1 MMRVLRIGAFGL
13 LALLVLLA
21 GVVWW
26 VIATES
32 GTRFAAERSRA
43 WLPEGMSFSA
53 VEGRLVDRVIVR
65 DVAVDTGDA
74 HVTIE
79 RIAITWS
86 PWALRRR
93 QLTVH
98 ELYVSGVTA
107 DVYAAEDAAEP
118 LQPEDPIRLP
128 VRLDLPLSVTLES
141 LVVEQAVIQLH
152 GEDSEGLPMTTGFTL
167 DSLALAASYDD
178 ATLDLANLSLRS
190 PLLDLDA
197 ALVLA
202 AHDAYALDAGL
213 AWTLRLPELPA
224 MAGETM
230 LSGSLAQLELNQSL
244 TAPFDAQAELVIGGL
259 LAAADTD
266 ADDAQGR
273 ALGDAGSL
281 TLDGTLRAT
290 EVDPAAFAADLPV
303 ETVDVDVE
311 LAGSLT
317 DLELLAN
324 IDIRSADY
332 GDAQVALDAVWSGTT
347 LALRELHLTQPG
359 RPGILMATG
368 ELRLAETQ
376 DIVAQLDVAWEALQW
391 PLEGD
396 AMAESPRGELR
407 FGGTLGDY
415 TFDAEADVVVPEQPP
430 LAVSLVGTGSL
441 EQALA
446 QLTMR
451 AGDGRLEG
459 ELDLRWQ
466 PDVVGRLVL
475 EGTDLDPALFAPDWP
490 GRIELALLAEARID
504 DDGLFAS
511 IERLALEG
519 VLQGQPLRVAARAD
533 YTQPAVDQNDAF
545 VFRLDLAEFEADV
558 AGVRLS
564 VSGRVD
570 DAADLSWQINA
581 TELAALAEG
590 ARGSIIGEG
599 SVTGPVTAP
608 RITAELRAEESG
620 YEDYR
625 IDTLVLDADIDL
637 SGGLSSVLTLN
648 ARGGQLNDIVVNEL
662 TLDVDG
668 TPEAHDIR
676 LSLQSSE
683 GDVELVVSGDLS
695 GLGGDDVQW
704 RFRVLEGHLA
714 YPQLAPWALA
724 EPVDGFAS
732 AAAFGIEHHCWISD
746 PARLCLRAAQDAAA
760 LEADLELT
768 DLPFDYFAAFLPP
781 DPVITGSMNVTGAMR
796 LAADGPLTGDLHL
809 TTSEGELIVPVTD
822 YDPAFDGAVAREDD
836 LDGPLWNRLR
846 FEPGEI
852 RVTLMPD
859 SANLNALLPVEYGH
873 LRLTTDLTAA
883 DGADVLATWQHG
895 DLAGGLEI
903 DIPDLAFLG
912 AFITDLRDVAGSLRG
927 ELVFG
932 GTTANPVLSG
942 RIEMQDGRAMVPL
955 AGITVS
961 ELSATVAGHRD
972 GVQLSVSAQSGGGT
986 VTVSGDVNLLTDE
999 PLANLRI
1006 NGDAFLL
1013 VNTPD
1018 ARLFVSP
1025 DLSIDA
1031 TPQRVDVTGDVR
1043 VPRADITPVTPPST
1057 AVGVSADEV
1066 LLTGDDDEVD
1076 APLVQQAFHAR
1087 IRIMLGNEVYFDGY
1101 GLTARLQGSVQASQ
1115 SPGTPLTGTGEIN
1128 LIGGEY
1134 RAYGQ
1139 GLVIE
1144 TGNIYFAGG
1153 PITEPALDIRAVRRP
1168 RAGITVG
1175 ANVVGT
1181 LEEPV
1186 FSLFSEPPMS
1196 ELETLSYLVLGRSLQ
1211 EAPAGESS
1219 ALSQA
1224 ALAMGLRG
1232 GDFLARNIGERLGV
1246 DQFGIETGTGEAGA
1260 ESDPM
1265 QAALVVGKYLSP
1277 RLYVSYGIGLF
1288 DPINVL
1294 RIQYTISDRWRII
1307 TQSSS
1312 EATGADLVF
1321 AVERGR

>member
-1 MMRVLRIGAFGL
+1 MIRVLRFAGLGL

-21 GVVWW
+21 CALWW

-32 GTRFAAERSRA
+32 GTRFVAERGRA
-43 WLPEGMSFSA
+43 WLPEGISFVS
-53 VEGRLVDRVIVR
+53 VEGRLTDRVILR

-74 HVTIE
+74 NVTVD

-86 PWALRRR
+86 PWALRDR

-98 ELYVSGVTA
+98 ELHLSGVTV
-107 DVYAAEDAAEP
+107 DVRAVGEAAEP
-118 LQPEDPIRLP
+118 VQPEDPIRLP
-128 VRLDLPLSVTLES
+128 ARLDLPLSVALES
-141 LVVEQAVIQLH
+141 FLLEQVILRLH
-152 GEDSEGLPMTTGFTL
+152 GEDAEGSPVTTELTL
-167 DSLALAASYDD
+167 DSLALTATYDD

-190 PLLDLDA
+190 ALLDLDA

-202 AHDAYALDAGL
+202 AHDTYALDAGL
-213 AWTLRLPELPA
+213 AWTLRLPELPEV
-224 MAGETM
+224 AGETTLSGTLAQLALQQSVTAPLGAQAELTIGGLLADTDAGADDARGAALGDLESLTLAGTLRATDVDPAVFAADLPELAVDVDIA
-230 LSGSLAQLELNQSL
+230 LSGSLAN
-244 TAPFDAQAELVIGGL
+244 
-259 LAAADTD
+259 
-266 ADDAQGR
+266 
-273 ALGDAGSL
+273 
-281 TLDGTLRAT
+281 
-290 EVDPAAFAADLPV
+290 
-303 ETVDVDVE
+303 
-311 LAGSLT
+311 
-317 DLELLAN
+317 LELLAN
-324 IDIRSADY
+324 VDVRGDF
-332 GDAQVALDAVWSGTT
+332 GDANLALDAVWSGAT
-347 LALRELHLTQPG
+347 LALRDLQLTQPG
-359 RPGILMATG
+359 RPGRLVATG
-368 ELRLAETQ
+368 ELQLAETQ

-396 AMAESPRGELR
+396 AMAGSPRGELH
-407 FGGTLGDY
+407 FSGTLDDY
-415 TFDAEADVVVPEQPP
+415 TFDAEADVVVPEQPQ
-430 LAVSLVGTGSL
+430 LAVNLVGEGSL
-441 EQALA
+441 ERALA

-451 AGDGRLEG
+451 AGDGLLEG
-459 ELDLRWQ
+459 ELDLRWS
-466 PDVVGRLVL
+466 PEVTGRLVL
-475 EGTDLDPALFAPDWP
+475 EGTDIDPALFAPDWP
-490 GRIELALLAEARID
+490 GRIELELLAEARID
-504 DDGLFAS
+504 DAGIVARV
-511 IERLALEG
+511 ERLVMDG
-519 VLQGQPLRVAARAD
+519 VLQGQPLRVVTRAD
-533 YTQPAVDQNDAF
+533 YTQPTDDDSDAF

-558 AGVRLS
+558 AGVRLAA
-564 VSGRVD
+564 SGRVD
-570 DAADLSWQINA
+570 DTVDLNWQIDA
-581 TELAALAEG
+581 TGLEALAEG
-590 ARGSIIGEG
+590 ARGSVTGEG
-599 SVTGPVTAP
+599 RVAGPLTAP
-608 RITAELRAEESG
+608 RITAQLRAEEST
-620 YEDYR
+620 YEGYR
-625 IDTLVLDADIDL
+625 IDSLALDADVDL
-637 SGGLSSVLTLN
+637 SGGQRSVLTLN
-648 ARGGQLNDIVVNEL
+648 ARGGQLNDIVVTEL

-676 LSLQSSE
+676 LTLQSSE
-683 GDVELVVSGDLS
+683 GDAELVVSGDLAD
-695 GLGGDDVQW
+695 LGGDDLQW
-704 RFRVLEGHLA
+704 RFRLHEGRLA
-714 YPQLAPWALA
+714 YPQLAPWTLTAA
-724 EPVDGFAS
+724 VDGFAS
-732 AAAFGIEHHCWISD
+732 ATAFGIDHHCWSSD
-746 PARLCLRAAQDAAA
+746 PATLCLRAAQDAAA
-760 LEADLELT
+760 LEADLELG
-768 DLPFDYFAAFLPP
+768 DLPFNYFAAFLPP
-781 DPVITGSMNVTGAMR
+781 DPIIDGTMNVTGAMR
-796 LAADGPLTGDLHL
+796 LAADGPLTGELHVM
-809 TTSEGELIVPVTD
+809 TSEGELIVPVTD
-822 YDPAFDGAVAREDD
+822 YDPAFDGVVAGDDD

-852 RVTLMPD
+852 RATLTPGT
-859 SANLNALLPVEYGH
+859 ANLSALLPVEYGH

-883 DGADVLATWQHG
+883 DGADVLASWQDNG
-895 DLAGGLEI
+895 LAGGLEV

-912 AFITDLRDVAGSLRG
+912 AFITELREVAGSLRG

-932 GTTANPVLSG
+932 GTIANPELSG

-961 ELSATVAGHRD
+961 ELSATVAGRRD
-972 GVQLSVSAQSGGGT
+972 GVQLSASARSGGGT
-986 VTVSGDVNLLTDE
+986 VSISGDVNLLTDE

-1006 NGDAFLL
+1006 DGDAFLL

-1018 ARLFVSP
+1018 ARLYVSP
-1025 DLSIDA
+1025 DLTIDA
-1031 TPQRVDVTGDVR
+1031 TSERVDVTGDVR

-1057 AVGVSADEV
+1057 AVAVSADEV
-1066 LLTGDDDEVD
+1066 LLTGDDDEE
-1076 APLVQQAFHAR
+1076 ATPAMQQAFHAR
-1087 IRIMLGNEVYFDGY
+1087 IRIVLGNDVYFDGY

-1211 EAPAGESS
+1211 EAPTGESN

-1232 GDFLARNIGERLGV
+1232 GDFLARNIGERIGV

-1294 RIQYTISDRWRII
+1294 RIQYAISDRWRIV